1 MPRAIWSTRWLALL
15 VLPGRLLGPADAAAQ
30 ATNPPYLAQFPS
42 TGRMRAELR
51 GSDPVDSSAR
61 VMAAWMQLME
71 IIRTLSGPR
80 YASMRYTADENRVTS
95 EYGSAWQRGLHLE
108 NLPAEKDRSRWNR
121 LRAAYEKDPGFLD
134 ELLRRVFPAEFR
146 LAYYQALGRPAP
158 QVVAAEPARP
168 AAPSTPAPAPTPS
181 ALDRRGAATLA
192 AGYLANGDRL
202 RNSRDYAKAIEAY
215 QNAIRLDPPDSVM
228 ARAQSSLG
236 ISYMGLEQYQS
247 ALPAFQAALKLE
259 PDNLETRSRLGL
271 TYYALEQYSAA
282 LTVLQEVV
290 RREADYLPG
299 HLGLGDVYLALER
312 FPEASAAY
320 QQAIRLE
327 PSRAEARYSLAT
339 TYLDMG
345 RKEDALALVEPLRKL
360 NPAQAAKLSRDI
372 SFSFKI
378 ESDDAEDNLLLGRSF
393 FYEGLDSIPGAYRFA
408 LRAFRRVLVLKPSP
422 DTLAEAHAWIGRVYQ
437 EQRRYE
443 KAAAAFQEAIRLK
456 PRDAE
461 YHFRL
466 GMTYLAMD
474 REDQALEVQ
483 QTLKAIDKGKADAL
497 LWEILNR
504 K

>member
-1 MPRAIWSTRWLALL
+1 
-15 VLPGRLLGPADAAAQ
+15 V
-30 ATNPPYLAQFPS
+30 
-42 TGRMRAELR
+42 RAELR

-61 VMAAWMQLME
+61 VMAAWMQLMD

-80 YASMRYTADENRVTS
+80 YASMQYTADENRVTS

-108 NLPAEKDRSRWNR
+108 NLPAEKDRPRWNQ

-134 ELLRRVFPAEFR
+134 ELLRRAFPAEFR
-146 LAYYQALGRPAP
+146 LAYYQALGKPAP

-168 AAPSTPAPAPTPS
+168 AAPAPPAVPAAAPSTPAPAPTPS
-181 ALDRRGAATLA
+181 ALDGRGAATLA
-192 AGYLANGDRL
+192 AGYLADGDRL

-215 QNAIRLDPPDSVM
+215 QNAIRLDPPDPEL
-228 ARAQSSLG
+228 ARAQFSLG
-236 ISYMGLEQYQS
+236 ISYMRLEQYQS

-259 PDNLETRSRLGL
+259 PDNPETRSLLGL

-290 RREADYLPG
+290 RRRADYPAG
-299 HLGLGDVYLALER
+299 HLGLGDVYHALER
-312 FPEASAAY
+312 FPEAIAAY

-327 PSRAEARYSLAT
+327 PSTAEARYSLAT

-360 NPAQAAKLSRDI
+360 NPGQAAKLSRDI

-393 FYEGLDSIPGAYRFA
+393 FFDSLPSAYHYA
-408 LRAFRRVLVLKPSP
+408 LRAFRRVVLLGPSP
-422 DTLAEAHAWIGRVYQ
+422 DTLAEAHAWIGKVYQ
-437 EQRRYE
+437 EQKRYE
-443 KAAAAFQEAIRLK
+443 QAAAAFREAIRLK

-466 GMTYLAMD
+466 GLTYLAMD
-474 REDQALEVQ
+474 RKDQALEVQ
-483 QTLKAIDKGKADAL
+483 QTLKALDKSRAQAL
-497 LWEILNR
+497 LWEILQS